1 MEKIFPLNHNHSIFL
16 VQSVISITAIGVLSY
31 LLIDRRD
38 PSIFLPPLASIVAY
52 WLPSPT
58 TNVHKVP
65 SNDQPNNLIQSPQT
79 TITEGANTLINP
91 LPDDS
96 AIHPNINRV

>member
-1 MEKIFPLNHNHSIFL
+1 MEKIFPLNHNSSIFI
-16 VQSVISITAIGVLSY
+16 VQSIISISAIGVLSY
-31 LLIDRRD
+31 LLIDGR
-38 PSIFLPPLASIVAY
+38 SESVYLPALTSIVAY

-96 AIHPNINRV
+96 AIHPNINSV